1 MKTKIIG
8 FLSFLMFAICIK
20 LVAAP
25 LDPGEKIFSS
35 RCMACHKINADFAGP
50 ALAGVDKRHSID
62 WIIKFVH
69 SSQTVIKSGDTSAM
83 ALFKKFNGIVMP
95 DHPDLSNDDIKS
107 VVAFIK
113 DESMKVTT
121 PEKKPLDMPY
131 QFQPNYQP
139 VNVRSVGFLL
149 FLASIIVLVLALLFA
164 VKVKQVERNMHKK

>member
-121 PEKKPLDMPY
+121 PEKKPLDAL
-131 QFQPNYQP
+131 P
-139 VNVRSVGFLL
+139 VSAKLSAFKCAKRWLFTFPCKHNSACVG
-149 FLASIIVLVLALLFA
+149 SALCSEGKTSRKEYA
-164 VKVKQVERNMHKK
+164 